1 MSLAVVLVFLMG
13 IANFA
18 FHKAVLESGHPFLSG
33 AGLFSRMP
41 PGRLTLAIEFVVLF
55 AALAVTANGWTGIA
69 WVYLFYSAANGL
81 AAWLILTGR
90 V

>member
-1 MSLAVVLVFLMG
+1 MSLAVLLVFLMG

-18 FHKAVLESGHPFLSG
+18 AHKAVLESGHPFLSG
-33 AGLFSRMP
+33 AGLFSRVP
-41 PGRLTLAIEFVVLF
+41 AGRITLVIEFLVLF
-55 AALAVTANGWTGIA
+55 AAMAVAANGWTGIA
-69 WVYLFYSAANGL
+69 WAYLIYSMANGL